1 MKNRALFAL
10 FLTFFSMLT
19 QLTQAGNRIFIVKD
33 SLKYCVRE
41 YDHGTNVSVM
51 AVADSV
57 RLPVTED
64 GTLVIPASL
73 TIEGHTYKVE
83 DIEQRGFH
91 YHPEIKH
98 LMLNEGI
105 RFIGERAFESCIN
118 LESIHFP
125 TTLMGL
131 DASAFVNC
139 SMLASIIVDNGN
151 EMFDSR
157 DSCNALIK
165 TEDNE
170 LVLGC
175 WHTHIPK
182 GVVTIGQCAF
192 SGQRRMSGINIPEGV
207 REIGNGAFSDCSG
220 LKHAYLPLS
229 IKGIGNGTFAG
240 CTSLEELT
248 VPANVQEIGERI
260 TLGCH
265 NLKRLT
271 VSPDNKT
278 FDSRDSCN
286 AIVRT
291 QENCIVAGCGSTVIP
306 NSVEKIG
313 EGAFSGSALTR
324 IFIPAGVT
332 QIAETAF
339 NNCNF
344 CSSIEVAQTNPVY
357 DSRSGCN
364 AIIETATGT
373 LVKGC
378 GMTVFPVGVG
388 KIGDYAF
395 CGMTMPAN
403 YCIPEG
409 VSSIGSHAFT
419 GCNFRSLLLPE
430 SLREIGSSAFTF
442 CRHLENVEMKSSN
455 ISIGSMAFN
464 YCYSLL
470 SVRLPH
476 HTTYANSLT
485 FQYSPYQ
492 EIHDREYGKP

>member
-1 MKNRALFAL
+1 MTNRNIFVL

-19 QLTQAGNRIFIVKD
+19 QLTLAKNRTFIVKD
-33 SLKYCVRE
+33 SLKYCIRE

-83 DIEQRGFH
+83 DIEHRGFRC
-91 YHPEIKH
+91 HPEIKH

-105 RFIGERAFESCIN
+105 RFIGEQAFGSCIN

-125 TTLMGL
+125 ATLCYM
-131 DASAFVNC
+131 DASAFVDC
-139 SMLASIIVDNGN
+139 SMLTSIIMENGN

-165 TEDNE
+165 TEDSE

-175 WHTHIPK
+175 WNTHIPT
-182 GVVTIGQCAF
+182 GVATIGQCAF

-207 REIGNGAFSDCSG
+207 REIGNGAFTDCSG
-220 LKHAYLPLS
+220 LRHVSLPSSLE
-229 IKGIGNGTFAG
+229 GIGNGTFAG
-240 CTSLEELT
+240 CTGLEELT
-248 VPANVQEIGERI
+248 VPANVREIGERI
-260 TLGCH
+260 TVGCH

-271 VSPDNKT
+271 VSPDNRT

-339 NNCNF
+339 TNCRF

-357 DSRSGCN
+357 DSRSNCN

-378 GMTVFPVGVG
+378 GMTVLPVGVG

-403 YCIPEG
+403 YYIPEG
-409 VSSIGSHAFT
+409 VSSIGGNAFT
-419 GCNFRSLLLPE
+419 DCNFRSLLLPE

-442 CRHLENVEMKSSN
+442 CKNLEEVEMNSTD

-476 HTTYANSLT
+476 RTTYANSEV
-485 FQYSPYQ
+485 FQYTPYQ
-492 EIHDREYGKP
+492 KIHEWEDGKP